1 MSDAEHINDSL
12 KRDDETS
19 QEGGG
24 QTALTFSSL
33 RRRFLSVRNV
43 VAIAIASSLLFFLI
57 VQFDLDLESTWLEIK
72 RTNPVLYVAAFAI
85 YYLSF
90 PVRSIRWRVLLE
102 DSGCEDINAQDK
114 ISILTL
120 SEIGFLGWF
129 LNSVSVFRMG
139 FIYRC
144 YQLSSRLKAG
154 LALVAGSLFA
164 ERILDTV
171 VTLGLLSFAA
181 LFLLSSYWNPV
192 LTYILLGGVVLTLVL
207 AGVPIAMVVS
217 GRSLT
222 RFLPAKFRGGY
233 DNFREGTIK
242 SFRRWP
248 RLTVLSI
255 AVWGLETAR
264 LLLVIY
270 SLGLDVDIS
279 IVVFVA
285 LGASIIT
292 TFPITPGGLGSG
304 RGRYDQRARHCPLCR
319 RGPLRHPARPLDKF
333 PQRHSA
339 RRHSASGPEWIL
351 PTPTHDLSSPDSP
364 RFRPCCRPPLYYNG
378 GRGTHRPSHLLGGLH
393 YEEGSFRRL
402 GRDDPLRK

>member
-1 MSDAEHINDSL
+1 MNEPEHIDDSP

-19 QEGGG
+19 REDGGR
-24 QTALTFSSL
+24 TALTFSSL

-43 VAIAIASSLLFFLI
+43 VAIAIAGSVLYFLI

-72 RTNPVLYVAAFAI
+72 RTDPVLYGAAFAI

-129 LNSVSVFRMG
+129 LNSISVFRMG
-139 FIYRC
+139 LIYRC
-144 YQLSSRLKAG
+144 YQLTSRLKAG

-171 VTLGLLSFAA
+171 VTLGLLGIAA

-192 LTYILLGGVVLTLVL
+192 LTYILLGGVVLTLAL

-233 DNFREGTIK
+233 DSFREGTIK

-255 AVWGLETAR
+255 AVWGFETAR

-292 TFPITPGGLGSG
+292 TFPITPGGLGLVEAGMTSVLAIVLSAEEALSVTLLDRSINYLSVIALGSILLLARSG
-304 RGRYDQRARHCPLCR
+304 YSLR
-319 RGPLRHPARPLDKF
+319 RR
-333 PQRHSA
+333 
-339 RRHSASGPEWIL
+339 
-351 PTPTHDLSSPDSP
+351 TV
-364 RFRPCCRPPLYYNG
+364 
-378 GRGTHRPSHLLGGLH
+378 
-393 YEEGSFRRL
+393 
-402 GRDDPLRK
+402 

>member
-1 MSDAEHINDSL
+1 MNDPEHINDST

-24 QTALTFSSL
+24 RTALTFSSL

-43 VAIAIASSLLFFLI
+43 VAIAIAGSLLYFLM

-72 RTNPVLYVAAFAI
+72 RIDPVLYGAAFAI
-85 YYLSF
+85 YYISF
-90 PVRSIRWRVLLE
+90 LVRSIRWRVLLE

-144 YQLSSRLKAG
+144 YQLTSRLKAR

-171 VTLGLLSFAA
+171 VTLGLLGFAA

-192 LTYILLGGVVLTLVL
+192 LTYILLGGVVLAVVL

-255 AVWGLETAR
+255 AVWGFETAR

-270 SLGLDVDIS
+270 SLGLDVNIS

-285 LGASIIT
+285 LGSSIIT
-292 TFPITPGGLGSG
+292 TFPITPGGLGLVEAGMTSVLAIVLSAEEALSVTLLDRSINYLSVIALGAILLLARSG
-304 RGRYDQRARHCPLCR
+304 YSLR
-319 RGPLRHPARPLDKF
+319 RRTVKVTR
-333 PQRHSA
+333 
-339 RRHSASGPEWIL
+339 
-351 PTPTHDLSSPDSP
+351 
-364 RFRPCCRPPLYYNG
+364 
-378 GRGTHRPSHLLGGLH
+378 
-393 YEEGSFRRL
+393 
-402 GRDDPLRK
+402 